1 MSAQPNQPPLSDIVR
16 VNQIGA
22 GVNRTL
28 TPDAEARRRI
38 ARELDLAALDA
49 FEAVLTLAPG
59 ETGWRLTGRVT
70 AEAVQSCG
78 LTLEPLPVSIDRDF
92 VIELVERAEDADA
105 DDEEIEILL
114 EDEAPDVIEDGR
126 IDLGQYA
133 LEQLALS
140 LDPFPRKPGAEFVQP
155 PEPAE
160 INPFAVLKTFKTKD
174 DGEG

>member
-1 MSAQPNQPPLSDIVR
+1 MNAHPNQPPLSDIVR

-160 INPFAVLKTFKTKD
+160 INPFAVLKTFKTMD